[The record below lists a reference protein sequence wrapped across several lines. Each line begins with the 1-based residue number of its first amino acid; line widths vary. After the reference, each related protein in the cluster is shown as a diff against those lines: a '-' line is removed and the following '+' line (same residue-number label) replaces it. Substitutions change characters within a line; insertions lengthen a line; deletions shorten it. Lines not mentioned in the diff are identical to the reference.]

1 MQLSCNLGY
10 SQRWVV
16 GLFKKKQLK
25 NKTQAKPKKLHG
37 TALCRPYSKQVS
49 KNGQL
54 SLRYSLPTR
63 SAWCHSTSY
72 VSSPPAAGHACP
84 VSRAAKT
91 GNGAAVVAWASSHA
105 WWSSTKS
112 GRLLQVRG
120 AMKAFGDVGVLQ
132 LPPYSIFFCS
142 ELLPFLLCPE
152 LLS

>member
-1 MQLSCNLGY
+1 MELSCNSGY
-10 SQRWVV
+10 SQRLV
-16 GLFKKKQLK
+16 GLFKKK
-25 NKTQAKPKKLHG
+25 LHG
-37 TALCRPYSKQVS
+37 TTLCRPHSKQVS

-54 SLRYSLPTR
+54 SLRYSLSTR

-72 VSSPPAAGHACP
+72 VSSPPTAGHACP

-120 AMKAFGDVGVLQ
+120 AMKAFGDSGVLQ
-132 LPPYSIFFCS
+132 LPSSFSTFLFFF
-142 ELLPFLLCPE
+142 FLLNYC
-152 LLS
+152 LTVC

>member
-1 MQLSCNLGY
+1 MELSCNLSY
-10 SQRWVV
+10 SQKLV
-16 GLFKKKQLK
+16 GWDFFLKKEELRV
-25 NKTQAKPKKLHG
+25 TTLCSLH
-37 TALCRPYSKQVS
+37 SKRVS

-54 SLRYSLPTR
+54 SLRYSLSTR
-63 SAWCHSTSY
+63 SSWCHSTSY
-72 VSSPPAAGHACP
+72 VSSPPTAGHARP

-120 AMKAFGDVGVLQ
+120 AMKAFGDSGVLQ
-132 LPPYSIFFCS
+132 LPSSFSIFHLFSS
-142 ELLPFLLCPE
+142 ELLPVLLCAE